1 MSKVSMADVLQL
13 SIDERIRLAE
23 DIWESIAASPEPL
36 TLTDEQRIEL
46 DRRLEDYRKHPED
59 GTPWELVKNRIL
71 GHE

>member
-46 DRRLEDYRKHPED
+46 DRRLEDYHRHPED
-59 GTPWELVKNRIL
+59 GVPWELVKKRIL
-71 GHE
+71 GD